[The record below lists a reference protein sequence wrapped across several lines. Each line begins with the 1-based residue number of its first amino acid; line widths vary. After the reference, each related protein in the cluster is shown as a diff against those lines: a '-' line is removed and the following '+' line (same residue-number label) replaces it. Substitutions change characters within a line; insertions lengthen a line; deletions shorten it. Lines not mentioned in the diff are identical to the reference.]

1 MWQGR
6 LISVGDLPFSEEN
19 GRRSE
24 WVVVG
29 KRRRGG
35 SGSSNRDVEQII
47 KNASKQTN
55 NNSTLA
61 GENTEKKLAGIYC

>member
-1 MWQGR
+1 
-6 LISVGDLPFSEEN
+6 
-19 GRRSE
+19 
-24 WVVVG
+24 VVVG

-35 SGSSNRDVEQII
+35 SGSCNRDVEQMI

-55 NNSTLA
+55 NNSTLV